1 MANTIIAGNATNN
14 GLAFSSD
21 NTGIL
26 NILTG
31 SGAGTNALTI
41 DASQNVVATA
51 NLTVTGTVTATGG
64 VSGGIRSG
72 TAVAATSGTSIDFT
86 SLPTGL
92 KRITVMFNGV
102 STTGSSALQ
111 VQIGDSGGVE
121 NTLYVSNAGLVTGG
135 YPGAAGV
142 DATATAGFLLEY
154 QAQAASDILNGHLVL
169 TNVSGN
175 IWVGS
180 GILGST
186 SGAGRNIFLYTGT
199 KTLSDV
205 LDRVRITTVSGT
217 PTFDAG
223 SINILYE

>member
-1 MANTIIAGNATNN
+1 MGLKANA
-14 GLAFSSD
+14 D
-21 NTGIL
+21 
-26 NILTG
+26 G
-31 SGAGTNALTI
+31 SGAIQVGGSDAITITSGLNTTFAGTA
-41 DASQNVVATA
+41 AVP
-51 NLTVTGTVTATGG
+51 TGTLYPLV
-64 VSGGIRSG
+64 SG
-72 TAVAATSGTSIDFT
+72 TAVASTSGTSIDFT
-86 SLPTGL
+86 SIPSWV

-102 STTGSSALQ
+102 STSSTSALQ

-121 NTLYVSNAGLVTGG
+121 NTGYVSNAGLVTGG